1 MIRQEKISGHST
13 HNVRGFKVKVK
24 LRKRSYKSQGLT
36 INPKSAKT
44 NKQIR
49 CAAIA
54 DSMPNAF
61 MAIAADAKRKE
72 KRAEEQRNS
81 RRAKRAK

>member
-1 MIRQEKISGHST
+1 MIKQEKIIGHST
-13 HNVRGFKVKVK
+13 HSVNGFKVKVK
-24 LRKRSYKSQGLT
+24 LRTRSYKTQGVT

-54 DSMPNAF
+54 DRMPNAF
-61 MAIAADAKRKE
+61 MRIAEESRKEGKRAKRNSKKYAKRK
-72 KRAEEQRNS
+72 
-81 RRAKRAK
+81 